1 MNAFVSIA
9 DVDSTVLQGEK
20 IVAAAAPL
28 LPLGPF
34 NAATAQV
41 NEWRGRCLDAFT
53 RGETAVTECLAV
65 LSGVGERGKSVKLP
79 LLIGPRLDSLSAAI
93 GPGGP
98 FAAEAG
104 KAAAATLEEYRAHAG
119 FRNMLC
125 HGTSKVTLDS
135 RARWTLVLRQVA
147 LRGGALCR
155 ETLVLDETEAQALR
169 DQIARLSQRL
179 ASQLGHVSARL
190 TAAPTA

>member
-1 MNAFVSIA
+1 MNAFVPIA
-9 DVDSTVLQGEK
+9 EACSTVAEPPK
-20 IVAAAAPL
+20 IAADAAMLLPAAP
-28 LPLGPF
+28 F
-34 NAATAQV
+34 HAANAQV

-53 RGETAVTECLAV
+53 RGETAVTECLSA
-65 LSGVGERGKSVKLP
+65 LSGLGERGKSVKLP
-79 LLIGPRLDSLSAAI
+79 LLIGQRLDSLSAAI
-93 GPGGP
+93 CAGGP

-104 KAAAATLEEYRAHAG
+104 KATAATLEEYRGHAG

-135 RARWTLVLRQVA
+135 RARWTLILRQVA

-169 DQIARLSQRL
+169 EQIARLSQRL
-179 ASQLGHVSARL
+179 ASQLGQVSARV
-190 TAAPTA
+190 TATPTA